1 MIKFLLEQENYGPM
15 MSFYNAGESYWLI
28 ARIPS
33 LDNSFSER
41 YNHQNSHELKV
52 YCQTTLLM
60 LLVVNRLE
68 YQMKVKDKWHKVIR
82 VLCSPCLTRHG
93 IFVIEKLGVHRLGD
107 FRWI

>member
-1 MIKFLLEQENYGPM
+1 MEQEVYGPM
-15 MSFYNAGESYWLI
+15 MSFYSIGESYWLI

-68 YQMKVKDKWHKVIR
+68 YQMKVKD
-82 VLCSPCLTRHG
+82 
-93 IFVIEKLGVHRLGD
+93 
-107 FRWI
+107 